1 MKYTIK
7 NPLNSPYNV
16 AGEEGQVHIPARG
29 EVTAP
34 FTDMQIHAIRATGYF
49 TVTEA
54 GKKRDPLDH
63 DGDGVRG
70 GFNTSPEPV
79 NETAEGEHIAKSAV
93 ETETAPDVPLAPR
106 RGRPRKNKE

>member
-1 MKYTIK
+1 MKHTIK

-29 EVTAP
+29 EVTAS
-34 FTDMQIHAIRATGYF
+34 FTNMQIHAIRATGYF

-54 GKKRDPLDH
+54 GKRDPLDH
-63 DGDGVRG
+63 DDDGRKG

-79 NETAEGEHIAKSAV
+79 KETAENEPIAKSVV
-93 ETETAPDVPLAPR
+93 ETETASDVPLAPR